1 MSKSKIQPKK
11 DEHKI
16 LRNNITPE
24 FFKQDPYLAM
34 RFKIVLEEML
44 DYSKKCSPIISSLER
59 SYSSLSKEHLSKLP
73 FNYKDK
79 IEKVK
84 KGIELNQIFY
94 TKVASLYTD
103 EFNHINY
110 TKYAKEDINQHRIF
124 EEYLIRHFYMSC
136 LMRDWTL
143 ESKPERDNNYGNV
156 LNQVKLYFN
165 FDDKNLMKNNNFKAL
180 VPGTGCSRMTFELA
194 KRGFEVEAND
204 FCFIYILTVDYLFN
218 YSHKNEFQ
226 FCPSI
231 HSFANSY
238 SESAVI
244 KKYSFPDIDI
254 KDELEKSEAKPITF
268 IKGDFLLKYKGMK
281 DKFDLIVTLFFI
293 DVSKNIIEYVEIMH
307 DLLKKGGVWV
317 NLGCLDYFHSRFH
330 NSIDLTWDELKQ
342 VIINY
347 DFEIKNE
354 VTDFVPY
361 GVKVGSMVS
370 DSYGTVLFT
379 AMKK

>member
-1 MSKSKIQPKK
+1 MSQIVPKK
-11 DEHKI
+11 ESEKV

-24 FFKQDPYLAM
+24 FFQNEPYLAI
-34 RFKIVLEEML
+34 RFKVVIREML
-44 DYSKKCSPIISSLER
+44 DYAKNCSPIITSLEKTF
-59 SYSSLSKEHLSKLP
+59 SKLPQKHLDKLP
-73 FNYKDK
+73 FNYKER

-84 KGIELNQIFY
+84 NGIQLNQNFY
-94 TKVASLYTD
+94 NKVASLYVND
-103 EFNHINY
+103 FNHLTY
-110 TKYAKEDINQHRIF
+110 SKDEYEKHRYF
-124 EEYLIRHFYMSC
+124 EQFLIRLFFMSC

-156 LNQVKLYFN
+156 LKEVKKYFN
-165 FDDKNLMKNNNFKAL
+165 YDDKNLMKNNNFKVL

-204 FCFIYILTVDYLFN
+204 FCFIYILCDDYLFN

-238 SESAVI
+238 TEAAVM
-244 KKYSFPDIDI
+244 KKYSFPDVDI
-254 KDELEKSEAKPITF
+254 REELKQSGAKPITF
-268 IKGDFLLKYKGMK
+268 IKGDFLLKYKGIK

-293 DVSKNIIEYVEIMH
+293 DVSKNIVEYVEIMH
-307 DLLKKGGVWV
+307 DLLKQGGVWV
-317 NLGCLDYFHSRFH
+317 NLGCLDYYHSRYH
-330 NSIDLTWDELKQ
+330 NSIDLTWDELRQ

-370 DSYGTVLFT
+370 DSYGTVFFT
-379 AMKK
+379 AVKK

>member
-1 MSKSKIQPKK
+1 MSQIVPKK
-11 DEHKI
+11 ESEKI

-24 FFKQDPYLAM
+24 FFQNEPYLAI
-34 RFKIVLEEML
+34 RFKVVIREML
-44 DYSKKCSPIISSLER
+44 DYAKNCSPIISSLEKTF
-59 SYSSLSKEHLSKLP
+59 SKLPQKHLDKLP
-73 FNYKDK
+73 FNYKER

-84 KGIELNQIFY
+84 NGIQLNQNFY
-94 TKVASLYTD
+94 NKVASLYVND
-103 EFNHINY
+103 FNHLTY
-110 TKYAKEDINQHRIF
+110 SKDEYEKHRYF
-124 EEYLIRHFYMSC
+124 EQFLIRLFFMSC

-156 LNQVKLYFN
+156 LKEVKKYFN
-165 FDDKNLMKNNNFKAL
+165 YDDKNLMKNNNFKVL

-204 FCFIYILTVDYLFN
+204 FCFIYILCDDYLFN

-238 SESAVI
+238 TEAAVM
-244 KKYSFPDIDI
+244 KKYSFPDVDI
-254 KDELEKSEAKPITF
+254 REELKQSGAKPITF
-268 IKGDFLLKYKGMK
+268 IKGDFLLKYKGIK

-293 DVSKNIIEYVEIMH
+293 DVSKNIVEYVEIMH
-307 DLLKKGGVWV
+307 DLLKQGGVWV
-317 NLGCLDYFHSRFH
+317 NLGCLDYYHSRYH
-330 NSIDLTWDELKQ
+330 NSIDLTWDELRQ

-370 DSYGTVLFT
+370 DSYGTVFFT
-379 AMKK
+379 AVKK

>member
-1 MSKSKIQPKK
+1 MSQIIPKK
-11 DEHKI
+11 EEQKV

-24 FFKQDPYLAM
+24 FFKSDPYLAI
-34 RFKIVLEEML
+34 RFKVVIREML
-44 DYSKKCSPIISSLER
+44 DYTKNCSFIISTLEKN
-59 SYSSLSKEHLSKLP
+59 YSQLTKSQLEKLP

-84 KGIELNQIFY
+84 NGIQLNQMFY
-94 TKVASLYTD
+94 NKVASLYAND
-103 EFNHINY
+103 FNHLTI
-110 TKYAKEDINQHRIF
+110 TKEQHEEHRYF
-124 EEYLIRHFYMSC
+124 EEYLIRNFFMSC

-143 ESKPERDNNYGNV
+143 ESKPERDNNYGMV
-156 LNQVKLYFN
+156 LNEIKKYYN
-165 FDDKNLMKNNNFKAL
+165 FDDKNLMKNNNYKAL

-204 FCFIYILTVDYLFN
+204 FCFIYILCDDYLFN

-231 HSFANSY
+231 HTFANSY
-238 SESAVI
+238 SESAVV
-244 KKYSFPDIDI
+244 KKYSFPDVDI
-254 KDELEKSEAKPITF
+254 REELEKSGAKPITF
-268 IKGDFLLKYKGMK
+268 IKGDFLLKYKGLK
-281 DKFDLIVTLFFI
+281 DKYDLIVTCFFI

-317 NLGCLDYFHSRFH
+317 NLGCLDYYHSRMN
-330 NSIDLTWDELKQ
+330 NSIDLTWDELRH

-347 DFEIKNE
+347 DFDIKNE

-361 GVKVGSMVS
+361 GVKVGSMMS
-370 DSYGTVLFT
+370 DSYGTVFFT
-379 AMKK
+379 AVKK

>member
-1 MSKSKIQPKK
+1 MSQIVPKK
-11 DEHKI
+11 ESEKI

-24 FFKQDPYLAM
+24 FFQNEPYLAI
-34 RFKIVLEEML
+34 RFKVVIREML
-44 DYSKKCSPIISSLER
+44 DYAKNCSPIISSLEKTF
-59 SYSSLSKEHLSKLP
+59 SKLPQKHLDKLP
-73 FNYKDK
+73 FNYKER

-84 KGIELNQIFY
+84 NGIQLNQNFY
-94 TKVASLYTD
+94 NKVASLYVND
-103 EFNHINY
+103 FNHLTY
-110 TKYAKEDINQHRIF
+110 SKDEYEKHRYF
-124 EEYLIRHFYMSC
+124 EQFLIRLFFMSC

-156 LNQVKLYFN
+156 LKEVKKYFN
-165 FDDKNLMKNNNFKAL
+165 YDDKYLMKNNNFKVL

-204 FCFIYILTVDYLFN
+204 FCFIYILCDDYLFN

-238 SESAVI
+238 TEAAVM
-244 KKYSFPDIDI
+244 KKYSFPDVDI
-254 KDELEKSEAKPITF
+254 REELKQSGAKPITF
-268 IKGDFLLKYKGMK
+268 IKGDFLLKYKGIK

-293 DVSKNIIEYVEIMH
+293 DVSKNIVEYVEIMH
-307 DLLKKGGVWV
+307 DLLKQGGVWV
-317 NLGCLDYFHSRFH
+317 NLGCLDYYHSRYH
-330 NSIDLTWDELKQ
+330 NSIDLTWDELRQ

-370 DSYGTVLFT
+370 DSYGTVFFT
-379 AMKK
+379 AVKK

>member
-1 MSKSKIQPKK
+1 MSKVIVKK
-11 DEHKI
+11 DEHKV

-24 FFKQDPYLAM
+24 FFKNDPYMAV
-34 RFKIVLEEML
+34 RFKIVIREML
-44 DYSKKCSPIISSLER
+44 DYTRNCSYIISGLEKN
-59 SYSSLSKEHLSKLP
+59 YSSLSKKHLDKLP
-73 FNYKDK
+73 FNYKER

-94 TKVASLYTD
+94 NKVASLYAL
-103 EFNHINY
+103 EFDHLSY
-110 TKYAKEDINQHRIF
+110 TKEEYEEHRYF
-124 EEYLIRHFYMSC
+124 EEYLIRGFFMSC

-156 LNQVKLYFN
+156 LKEVKKYYN
-165 FDDKNLMKNNNFKAL
+165 YDDKNLMKNNNYKAL
-180 VPGTGCSRMTFELA
+180 VPGTGCSRMAFELA

-204 FCFIYILTVDYLFN
+204 FCFIYILCDDYLFN

-231 HSFANSY
+231 HTFANNY
-238 SESAVI
+238 SESSVI
-244 KKYSFPDIDI
+244 KRYSFPDVDI
-254 KDELEKSEAKPITF
+254 RDELEKSGAKPITF
-268 IKGDFLLKYKGMK
+268 IKGDFLLKYKGIK
-281 DKFDLIVTLFFI
+281 DQYDLIVTLFFI

-317 NLGCLDYFHSRFH
+317 NLGCLDYFHSRNL
-330 NSIDLTWDELKQ
+330 NSIDLTWDELRQ

-354 VTDFVPY
+354 VTEFVPY
-361 GVKVGSMVS
+361 GVKMGSMVS
-370 DSYGTVLFT
+370 DSYGTVFFT
-379 AMKK
+379 AVKK

>member
-1 MSKSKIQPKK
+1 MSQIVPKK
-11 DEHKI
+11 ESEKV

-24 FFKQDPYLAM
+24 FFQNEPYLAI
-34 RFKIVLEEML
+34 RFKVVIREML
-44 DYSKKCSPIISSLER
+44 DYAKNCSPIITSLEKTF
-59 SYSSLSKEHLSKLP
+59 SKLPQKHLDKLP
-73 FNYKDK
+73 FNYKER

-84 KGIELNQIFY
+84 NGIQLNQNFY
-94 TKVASLYTD
+94 NKVASLYVND
-103 EFNHINY
+103 FNHLTY
-110 TKYAKEDINQHRIF
+110 SKDEYEKHRYF
-124 EEYLIRHFYMSC
+124 EQFLIRLFFMSC

-156 LNQVKLYFN
+156 LKEVKKYFN
-165 FDDKNLMKNNNFKAL
+165 YDDKNLMKNNNFKVL

-204 FCFIYILTVDYLFN
+204 FCFIYILCDDYLFN

-238 SESAVI
+238 TEAAVM
-244 KKYSFPDIDI
+244 KKYSFPDVDI
-254 KDELEKSEAKPITF
+254 REELKQSGAKPITF
-268 IKGDFLLKYKGMK
+268 IKGDFLLKYKGIK

-293 DVSKNIIEYVEIMH
+293 DVSKNIVEYVEIMH
-307 DLLKKGGVWV
+307 DLLKQGGVWV
-317 NLGCLDYFHSRFH
+317 NLGCLDYYHSRYH
-330 NSIDLTWDELKQ
+330 NSIDLTWDELRQ

-361 GVKVGSMVS
+361 GVKVGSLVS
-370 DSYGTVLFT
+370 DSYGTVFFT
-379 AMKK
+379 AVKK